1 MPLVSIITVSFNAA
15 GDIERTLRSVDNQ
28 TFTDYEHLIVD
39 GASTD
44 GTLASIRAAGD
55 NPRRW
60 VISEPD
66 EGIYDAMN
74 KGLQAARGEYLLFLN
89 AGDEFHDT
97 GTLER
102 LVAPALNYTKVKPG
116 IIYGQTM
123 LIDKDGKIIG
133 PRHLRAPENLT
144 LASFADGMVVCHQAF
159 MVRKT
164 IAEPYDRHF
173 RFSADYDWCIRCLQH
188 SKLNVY
194 VGPDPVTL
202 YLKEGVTT
210 ANRRESLLERF
221 HIMCRYYGR
230 RRTVLRHI
238 GFIFR
243 KLRAKPGTERNV

>member
-44 GTLASIRAAGD
+44 GTLAAIRAAGD

-97 GTLER
+97 GALAR
-102 LVAPALNYTKVKPG
+102 LVAPALNYTNVKPG

-159 MVRKT
+159 MVRKA

-173 RFSADYDWCIRCLQH
+173 RFSADFDWCIRCLQH

-194 VGPDPVTL
+194 AGPDPVTL
-202 YLKEGVTT
+202 YLSEGVTT

-230 RRTVLRHI
+230 RSTVLRHI